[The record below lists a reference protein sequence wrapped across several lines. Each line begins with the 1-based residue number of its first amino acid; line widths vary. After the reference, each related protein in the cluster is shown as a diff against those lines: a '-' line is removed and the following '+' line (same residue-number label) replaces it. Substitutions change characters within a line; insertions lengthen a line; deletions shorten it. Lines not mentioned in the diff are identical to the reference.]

1 MDTTMA
7 SSRKRHDQLAI
18 PTFRRRPD
26 KNRQWRGAP
35 RYADLTPV
43 ERRKAKKRGPKPK
56 GPRASEA
63 HRVRPELKAS
73 HPVHVIL
80 RAVGDIGS
88 LRKHAVFRAMRE
100 ATRTI
105 ALREGAFRIAHYSI
119 QRTHIH
125 LIIEAGDKM
134 ALARGMQG
142 FGISTARH
150 INRELGPWRGKQRRK
165 GSVFADRY
173 HAVVLTTPK
182 QVRHTLCYVL
192 NNWKHHGETTASL
205 RGHWDVDPYSSAMS
219 FDGWVEAAV
228 IAPVEYLTPMVWE
241 PQTWL
246 LRVGWK
252 CHGLI
257 SIHEVPGAGA
267 E

>member
-1 MDTTMA
+1 VA
-7 SSRKRHDQLAI
+7 RARKRHDQLAI
-18 PTFRRRPD
+18 TEFRRRPD
-26 KNRQWRGAP
+26 KNGQWRGAP
-35 RYADLTPV
+35 RYADLTAA
-43 ERRKAKKRGPKPK
+43 ERRKAKKRGPIPK
-56 GPRASEA
+56 GKRASEA
-63 HRVRPELKAS
+63 HRVRPELAAI

-80 RAVGDIGS
+80 RAVADIGS
-88 LRKHAVFRAMRE
+88 LRKHAVFRAVRE

-105 ALREGAFRIAHYSI
+105 AVREVAFRIAHFSI

-125 LIIEAGDKM
+125 LIVEAADKE
-134 ALARGMQG
+134 ALSRGMQA
-142 FGISTARH
+142 FGISAARH
-150 INRELGPWRGKQRRK
+150 INRELGPWRGKKQRK
-165 GSVFADRY
+165 GPVFADRY

-205 RGHWDVDPYSSAMS
+205 RGHWNVDPYSSAVS
-219 FDGWVEAAV
+219 FDGWLDVARV
-228 IAPVEYLTPMVWE
+228 GRVGYLAPMVWE

-252 CHGLI
+252 RHGLI
-257 SIHEVPGAGA
+257 SFHEVPGGGS